1 MLAKFQ
7 DDSRAIQVFNRNCS
21 HSRAIQVFNKKC
33 SHLSKVVS
41 LYEPYCKMFII
52 YCKPT
57 ITKICPR
64 IISLKFQILTYL
76 AEVMVNGTNVAGLK
90 GTPGPV
96 PASLPNVTGTPPRGY
111 KQVQTWKKLQKVPLG
126 SIPYFTMRNLP

>member
-1 MLAKFQ
+1 MTLEQSRYSIGTVVTPEQSKYLIRNVVTIVGSYQKLCPCTNRTAK
-7 DDSRAIQVFNRNCS
+7 C
-21 HSRAIQVFNKKC
+21 
-33 SHLSKVVS
+33 
-41 LYEPYCKMFII
+41 
-52 YCKPT
+52 CKPT